1 MSVIITGRRISGLAD
16 QRASLGN
23 DQIIRQIQ
31 TGSWNKIRVGMRM
44 CVTVQSAISG
54 TPKLYIGVS
63 NNSNAAGNNGAGSRV
78 VNHFVGALS
87 TTASWAFTPTSPG
100 YYTVAFTSVRRITA
114 TDTTSGSGT
123 ILVTADP
130 TSARCFVAVDIDKTN
145 SAAVSIDM
153 IGPSNSVSGI
163 PDISLPTFISQLKT
177 DAVILDGYI
186 KNSLTTTL
194 SINEGTN
201 GALNSVNIS
210 WMKTLERLEFS
221 DVSYH
226 IFS

>member
-1 MSVIITGRRISGLAD
+1 MSVIITARRISGLAD

-31 TGSWNKIRVGMRM
+31 TSSWNKIRVGMRM
-44 CVTVQSAISG
+44 CVTSQSTITG

-63 NNSNAAGNNGAGSRV
+63 NNSNAAGNNGAGSRI

-87 TTASWAFTPTSPG
+87 TTASWAFTSSSPG
-100 YYTVAFTSVRRITA
+100 YYTVAFTSARRITA

-123 ILVTADP
+123 VLITADP
-130 TSARCFVAVDIDKTN
+130 TSARCFIAVDIDKTN
-145 SAAVSIDM
+145 SAAVKIDM
-153 IGPSNSVSGI
+153 VGPSNAITGI
-163 PDISLPTFISQLKT
+163 PDVSLATFISQLKS
-177 DAVILDGYI
+177 DAVILDGYV

-194 SINEGTN
+194 SINEGVN
-201 GALNSVNIS
+201 GSLNSVNIS